1 MSEQIV
7 GSLPACRTADR
18 SRARLLGLFRTPW
31 RVSSMQE
38 AGGTTE
44 DQVYGLFSFLLRRP
58 TSELSHTSRVCPTSV
73 RSQSWLSNGCNGL
86 TGFIKPQQFA
96 CWAIM
101 GFDSHELPAIAPG
114 PDGQKTRMFGHQL
127 SGESEL
133 PIRGA
138 TPPLPSSSCYKRKVW
153 PREML
158 LLWHTGLYATRLLPR
173 RTRVRL

>member
-1 MSEQIV
+1 
-7 GSLPACRTADR
+7 
-18 SRARLLGLFRTPW
+18 
-31 RVSSMQE
+31 MQE

-101 GFDSHELPAIAPG
+101 GFDSHELPAIAPCL
-114 PDGQKTRMFGHQL
+114 DRQKTRMFGHQL
-127 SGESEL
+127 SGESE
-133 PIRGA
+133 
-138 TPPLPSSSCYKRKVW
+138 
-153 PREML
+153 
-158 LLWHTGLYATRLLPR
+158 
-173 RTRVRL
+173 